1 MRFKVGSSSEGA
13 SSWVILESVAQL
25 APHSPN
31 GDNLKLEHN
40 YDYRNCQDD
49 EEEDDRD
56 DEEEVDDED
65 SGGDGECDGQG
76 GVMELFMGRCAPVVC
91 HKMCGCGFFEA

>member
-25 APHSPN
+25 AQHSPN

-40 YDYRNCQDD
+40 YDYRNCQACKMMM
-49 EEEDDRD
+49 RRRMTAMMKRKLMMRI
-56 DEEEVDDED
+56 VAVMV
-65 SGGDGECDGQG
+65 SVMDGE
-76 GVMELFMGRCAPVVC
+76 V
-91 HKMCGCGFFEA
+91 